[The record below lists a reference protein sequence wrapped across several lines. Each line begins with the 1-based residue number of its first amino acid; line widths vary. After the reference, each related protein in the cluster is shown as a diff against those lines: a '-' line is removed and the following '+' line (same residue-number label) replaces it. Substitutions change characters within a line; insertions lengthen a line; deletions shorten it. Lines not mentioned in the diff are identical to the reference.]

1 MILLPGFQA
10 GGTRGAALVRGDKL
24 LRIYG
29 QDVPIR
35 AEVVQVEAASA
46 HADADE
52 LLSWLRTAQTTPRR
66 VFITHGEPDAADAQR
81 LAIERQLHWSAC
93 IPEYLQHIDLD
104 PG

>member
-1 MILLPGFQA
+1 MQGNA
-10 GGTRGAALVRGDKL
+10 RAALVRGDKL